1 MTYFDMAYVKQIK
14 VDTYEEFLN
23 MAKTIDFFLVSRLSS
38 TFSTIPKG
46 IVEKVLDNLDTK
58 KKSIPVFEVEV
69 EEEGAV
75 YTLSMDTSEF
85 TDILETNLAHYERE
99 EEYEDCTKIIEAIN
113 YLKSKNG

>member
-23 MAKTIDFFLVSRLSS
+23 MAKTRDFTLA
-38 TFSTIPKG
+38 KG

-58 KKSIPVFEVEV
+58 RKSIPVFEGEV

-85 TDILETNLAHYERE
+85 IDILETNLAHYERE
-99 EEYEDCTKIIEAIN
+99 EEYEDCIKITKAIN

>member
-1 MTYFDMAYVKQIK
+1 MAYVKQIK

-23 MAKTIDFFLVSRLSS
+23 MAKTRDFTLA
-38 TFSTIPKG
+38 KG

-58 KKSIPVFEVEV
+58 RKSIPVFEVEV
-69 EEEGAV
+69 EEEGAI

-85 TDILETNLAHYERE
+85 IDILETNLAHYERE

>member
-23 MAKTIDFFLVSRLSS
+23 MAKTRDFTLA
-38 TFSTIPKG
+38 KG
-46 IVEKVLDNLDTK
+46 IVVKVLDNLDTK
-58 KKSIPVFEVEV
+58 RKSIPVFEVEV

-85 TDILETNLAHYERE
+85 TDILETNLA
-99 EEYEDCTKIIEAIN
+99 C
-113 YLKSKNG
+113 